1 MPVSRTAQA
10 PPWRDHLGISGAP
23 TLPPA
28 LSPGSS
34 GLGCAAPEMV
44 RILNVSSRRWRPPRL
59 ARRFVGPVIF
69 VLLWQLLCSA
79 GIVSATVLVSPLT
92 VASTGRHLIA
102 DGELSDA
109 VWASL
114 DRVLIGAAL
123 GISVGACLGIVAGL
137 TKLGEDLV
145 DSTMQMLRTV
155 PFVGLIPLFIVWFG
169 IGETPKYALVALGT
183 AFPVYLNVYAGIRDV
198 DTGLVECAE
207 TLGVSRSLLVR
218 HVVLP
223 AALPNA
229 FVGLRYAL
237 GIAWIALIFAEQVNA
252 SSGIGYLMNNAEQ
265 YDQTNVIIVCLV
277 VYAVLGLTIDLVV
290 RFLERRFLSWRP
302 TFTGR

>member
-1 MPVSRTAQA
+1 M
-10 PPWRDHLGISGAP
+10 
-23 TLPPA
+23 
-28 LSPGSS
+28 
-34 GLGCAAPEMV
+34 
-44 RILNVSSRRWRPPRL
+44 
-59 ARRFVGPVIF
+59 
-69 VLLWQLLCSA
+69 
-79 GIVSATVLVSPLT
+79 
-92 VASTGRHLIA
+92 
-102 DGELSDA
+102 
-109 VWASL
+109 
-114 DRVLIGAAL
+114 LIGASI
-123 GISVGACLGIVAGL
+123 GITVGACLGTIAGL

-155 PFVGLIPLFIVWFG
+155 PFVGLNPRFIVWFG

-183 AFPVYLNVYAGIRDV
+183 VFPVYLNVYAGIRGV

-207 TLGVSRSLLVR
+207 TLGVSRPTLVR

-277 VYAVLGLTIDLVV
+277 VYAVLGLGIDLVV
-290 RFLERRFLSWRP
+290 RLLERRFLSWRP